1 MSGMRLI
8 AVSPLPRSLDR
19 LKRPALMFDQ
29 ICINQANT
37 SAGSDTREQA
47 ELDWLREK
55 GVVFQ
60 QELKDVIGFSRDR
73 NRTKVYLLPRPE
85 GFKGAGKMTKAMLE
99 DADPAL
105 LIGSPALSAEMIREL
120 LLRLLALEISD
131 FETVEAV
138 PLLASERAMFA
149 NVTSVTDTRRREEV
163 IDVVLS
169 SFPEPDDRTSWEQI
183 LDFRSDPESRAKF
196 LGLRSWII
204 DTSHGALSQQEM
216 RDKLEW
222 ALHQYSEHLHLHRIK
237 ANTGI
242 LRTLVVGGA
251 EALESLLK
259 FKFKNAAELIFSA
272 RSRKL
277 SLLEA
282 EANAP
287 ERELAYIHSARARFG
302 K

>member
-8 AVSPLPRSLDR
+8 AVSPFPRSLDK
-19 LKRPALMFDQ
+19 LKRAALMFDQ
-29 ICINQANT
+29 ICLNQSST
-37 SAGSDTREQA
+37 SAILGSREQA
-47 ELDWLREK
+47 ELHWLKAK
-55 GVVFQ
+55 GVVFE
-60 QELKDVIGFSRDR
+60 QELKDVIGFSRNK

-99 DADPAL
+99 NADPAL
-105 LIGSPALSAEMIREL
+105 LIRSPGLSAEMIREL
-120 LLRLLALEISD
+120 LSRLLALEISN
-131 FETVEAV
+131 FEKVEAV

-149 NVTSVTDTRRREEV
+149 NVSSAKDAGKREEV
-163 IDVVLS
+163 IDVVLN
-169 SFPEPDDRTSWEQI
+169 SFPEPDDSTSWEQI

-204 DTSHGALSQQEM
+204 DMSHGAFSQHET

-222 ALHQYSEHLHLHRIK
+222 ALHQYSDHLNLHRIK

-242 LRTLVVGGA
+242 LRTLIVGGA
-251 EALESLLK
+251 EAIESVLK
-259 FKFKNAAELIFSA
+259 FKLKNAAELMFSA
-272 RSRKL
+272 RSRRL

-282 EANAP
+282 ESNAP
-287 ERELAYIHSARARFG
+287 GRELAYIYSARRRFG

>member
-1 MSGMRLI
+1 MRLI

-37 SAGSDTREQA
+37 SATSDTREQA
-47 ELDWLREK
+47 ELGWLREK

-60 QELKDVIGFSRDR
+60 QELKDVISLIRHK
-73 NRTKVYLLPRPE
+73 NRTKVYLLPRPQ
-85 GFKGAGKMTKAMLE
+85 GFKGSGKITKDMLE
-99 DADPAL
+99 GVDPAL
-105 LIGSPALSAEMIREL
+105 LIRSPALSADIIREL

-138 PLLASERAMFA
+138 PLLVSERAMFA
-149 NVTSVTDTRRREEV
+149 NVSSVKDARRREEV
-163 IDVVLS
+163 IDVVLN
-169 SFPEPDDRTSWEQI
+169 SFPEPDDSTSWEQI

-204 DTSHGALSQQEM
+204 DMSHGKFSQHEM

-237 ANTGI
+237 ANAGI
-242 LRTLVVGGA
+242 LRTLIVGGA
-251 EALESLLK
+251 EAIESLLK

-287 ERELAYIHSARARFG
+287 ERELAYIHSARRRFG

>member
-1 MSGMRLI
+1 
-8 AVSPLPRSLDR
+8 VSPLPRSLDR

-37 SAGSDTREQA
+37 SPRSDAREQA

-60 QELKDVIGFSRDR
+60 QELKDVIGLSRHG

-85 GFKGAGKMTKAMLE
+85 GFNGAGKMTKDMLE
-99 DADPAL
+99 GTDPAL
-105 LIGSPALSAEMIREL
+105 LIRSPALSAEMIREL
-120 LLRLLALEISD
+120 LSRLLALEISD
-131 FETVEAV
+131 CETVEAV

-149 NVTSVTDTRRREEV
+149 NVRSAKDARKREEV
-163 IDVVLS
+163 IDVVLT
-169 SFPEPDDRTSWEQI
+169 SFPEPDDSTSWEQI

-204 DTSHGALSQQEM
+204 DMSHGAFSQHEM

-222 ALHQYSEHLHLHRIK
+222 ALHQYSEHLHVHHIK

-242 LRTLVVGGA
+242 LRTLIVGGA
-251 EALESLLK
+251 EAIESLLK

-277 SLLEA
+277 SLLAA

-287 ERELAYIHSARARFG
+287 ERELAYIHSARRRFG

>member
-1 MSGMRLI
+1 MRLI
-8 AVSPLPRSLDR
+8 AVSPFPRSLDT
-19 LKRPALMFDQ
+19 LKRAALMFDQ

-37 SAGSDTREQA
+37 SASIDTREQA

-60 QELKDVIGFSRDR
+60 QELKDVIGLSRHK
-73 NRTKVYLLPRPE
+73 NGTKVYLLPRPE
-85 GFKGAGKMTKAMLE
+85 GFKGAGKMTKVMLE
-99 DADPAL
+99 GADPAL
-105 LIGSPALSAEMIREL
+105 LIRSPALSAELIREL
-120 LLRLLALEISD
+120 LSRLLALEISD
-131 FETVEAV
+131 FDTVEAV

-149 NVTSVTDTRRREEV
+149 NVRSVTDAGRREEV
-163 IDVVLS
+163 IDVVLN
-169 SFPEPDDRTSWEQI
+169 SFPEPDDSTSWEQI

-204 DTSHGALSQQEM
+204 DMSHGAFSQHET

-222 ALHQYSEHLHLHRIK
+222 VLHQYSEHLNLHRIK

-242 LRTLVVGGA
+242 LRALVVGGA
-251 EALESLLK
+251 EAIESVLK
-259 FKFKNAAELIFSA
+259 LKLKNAAELIFSVSA
-272 RSRKL
+272 RRS

-287 ERELAYIHSARARFG
+287 GRELAYIHSARRRFG